1 MDEFEKSLRSLNYQ
15 GWHFAKHPRG
25 DMGKGRFG
33 LPEWGGMETTI
44 CPPWSKERRERVA
57 AQWRCFQAGLP
68 VDTEIVRPMILNSWE
83 RCRKAGFS
91 GENLELCPLDAVA
104 LTQAVADNKDLVE
117 SAKLLMD
124 KLVLSIHMSKS
135 VVTLVDTT
143 GLVLHVSATSRDLKN
158 VPYGEPGRRCD
169 EATLGT
175 NGMGL
180 CIIEKKPVHVIASE
194 HFSSSLHYLSCSA
207 APICNSAGQL
217 LGALNLAINT
227 DNIHEHTLG
236 LVEAA
241 AHAVEEHLRLRSLL
255 REQQIILELLDD
267 GVIVL
272 DSEGGIASI
281 NRQGCNMLGVDSD
294 VTGKNIQALIRA
306 SEVLKSILTDRKTFY
321 DREVSFLLKDGALS
335 CALSCA
341 PFADGGVILTLRETR
356 RMRKY
361 AARVAGAKAVYTF
374 ESIVGES
381 KALCEAIRLSR
392 IASQSDATTLLFGE
406 SGTGKELFAQAVH
419 NASSRRKGPFV
430 VVNCGALPRNLVQSE
445 LFGYV
450 AGAFSGALKEGSP
463 GKFELADGG
472 TIFLDEIGEMP
483 LEAQV
488 SLLRLLQESEV
499 TRLGGKQAKRI
510 DVRIIAATNKD
521 LPLAVKN
528 NAFRG
533 DLYYRLNVLAIHIP
547 PLRHR
552 DDDVLLLAR
561 GFLDKFTKTLDKNPL
576 ELSRE
581 ALAALAAYHWPGNV
595 RELENCIERLVNVAT
610 GNHIDIADLPQDIL
624 ADMVR
629 GQHQKQGEAS
639 MSLKRIQ
646 KALILETLRE
656 TGGNFRRT
664 STLLNISRTTLYAK
678 LKQYGIDADAFRSQ

>member
-1 MDEFEKSLRSLNYQ
+1 MERTIYPPLSRDRMDQ
-15 GWHFAKHPRG
+15 I
-25 DMGKGRFG
+25 
-33 LPEWGGMETTI
+33 T
-44 CPPWSKERRERVA
+44 
-57 AQWRCFQAGLP
+57 AQWRRFQSGSPVDPATVRPVIHASWQRCRRAGLAGDSLTP
-68 VDTEIVRPMILNSWE
+68 CPIDLPALE
-83 RCRKAGFS
+83 RATAR
-91 GENLELCPLDAVA
+91 NR
-104 LTQAVADNKDLVE
+104 DLVE
-117 SAKLLMD
+117 SAKHLMD
-124 KLVLSIHMSKS
+124 KLVLSIHLSKS
-135 VVTLVDTT
+135 VVTLVDTA
-143 GLVLHVSATSRDLKN
+143 GLVLHASATSQDLEN
-158 VPYGEPGRRCD
+158 VPYGVPGRRCD
-169 EATLGT
+169 EATIGT

-180 CIIEKKPVHVIASE
+180 CIVENTPVHVVASE
-194 HFSSSLHYLSCSA
+194 HYNASLHYLSCAA
-207 APICNSAGQL
+207 APIRNVAGQL

-227 DNIHEHTLG
+227 ENFHQHTLG

-241 AHAVEEHLRLRSLL
+241 AHAIEEHLRLRSLV
-255 REQQIILELLDD
+255 RNQKVILELLDD

-272 DSEGGIASI
+272 GRDGGIVSV
-281 NRQGCNMLGVDSD
+281 NRQACDMLGLNGDRSVGTNIEDCIPDSA
-294 VTGKNIQALIRA
+294 ILRA
-306 SEVLKSILTDRKTFY
+306 ILSDRAAFY
-321 DREVSFLLKDGALS
+321 DREIVFPLREGKLS

-341 PFADGGVILTLRETR
+341 PFGEDGVILTLREAR

-374 ESIVGES
+374 ENIIGAAAPLHE
-381 KALCEAIRLSR
+381 ALRLAR
-392 IASQSDATTLLFGE
+392 VASQSEATTLLLGE
-406 SGTGKELFAQAVH
+406 SGTGKELFAQAIH
-419 NASSRRKGPFV
+419 NASNRRKGPFV

-472 TIFLDEIGEMP
+472 TLFLDEIGEMP

-521 LPLAVKN
+521 LPTAIRN

-533 DLYYRLNVLAIHIP
+533 DLYYRLNVLTIGIP
-547 PLRHR
+547 PLRQR
-552 DDDVLLLAR
+552 QGDVAVLTR
-561 GFLDKFTKTLDKNPL
+561 VFLDKFAATLNKKQL
-576 ELSRE
+576 RLSRE
-581 ALAALAAYHWPGNV
+581 ALAALESHHWPGNV
-595 RELENCIERLVNVAT
+595 RELENCIERLVNVAP
-610 GNHIDIADLPQDIL
+610 GDSIDIVDLPQDIM

-629 GQHQKQGEAS
+629 GPHAKAGEAA

-664 STLLNISRTTLYAK
+664 SSILNISRTTLYAK
-678 LKQYGIDADAFRSQ
+678 LKQYGITADTFRAS